1 MNRPM
6 HCYHTRCNSDKFFGA
21 SNKLTKKQNAK
32 IYAEF
37 WLSLRIISSET
48 YEEKKLY
55 HCSLQCNLLKLP
67 NDKVAKYTLF
77 DIVMLIS
84 T

>member
-1 MNRPM
+1 M
-6 HCYHTRCNSDKFFGA
+6 HCYHTSSNSDKFFGA
-21 SNKLTKKQNAK
+21 SNKFTKKLNAK

-37 WLSLRIISSET
+37 WHSLRIISSET

-55 HCSLQCNLLKLP
+55 HCSLQCNLLQLP

>member
-1 MNRPM
+1 M

-21 SNKLTKKQNAK
+21 SNKLTKTQNAK

-48 YEEKKLY
+48 YEEKKII
-55 HCSLQCNLLKLP
+55 SL
-67 NDKVAKYTLF
+67 
-77 DIVMLIS
+77 
-84 T
+84 

>member
-1 MNRPM
+1 M

-48 YEEKKLY
+48 YEEKKY
-55 HCSLQCNLLKLP
+55 I